1 MTDIKKYDVI
11 IIGGG
16 PAGATCALR
25 LRHSGLQV
33 LLIDKAAFPRQ
44 KICGDAV
51 AGRSIKTLFACCPE
65 VIDNFRQFPAKTRTT
80 KSRVHVNNQK
90 PFDIHWV
97 NEVYCCMRYD
107 FDNFLINAVRQ
118 YAPNVTI
125 LEDFPIDFVK
135 KTTLTGVSG
144 SNQEESVR
152 VGNQAK
158 QVFFDTKMLV
168 GCDGAQSVVTKNMTS
183 TKMSPEDHAGAVRAY
198 FKGVKGLET
207 NTTEVFYSS
216 AFSPGYLWVFPLSE
230 GVANVGFGMQTA
242 KISEKRVNLR
252 TSLSDFIQQ
261 TPVLRGR
268 FEGSEQLGKVE
279 GFGLPLGS
287 RRVPMSGDNFLLA
300 GDAASLID
308 PASGA
313 GISNAISSGK
323 VAAEIIEKAYKTQNF
338 TADFLKEYETRVFK
352 IINKELVIGT
362 LLMRISVKMP
372 FLILIGA
379 FLMNISVNRF
389 LKRFI

>member
-25 LRHSGLQV
+25 LRHSSLQV
-33 LLIDKAAFPRQ
+33 LLIDKATFPRQ

-51 AGRSIKTLFACCPE
+51 GGRSIKTLFALCPE

-80 KSRVHVNNQK
+80 KSRVYVNNQK

-97 NEVYCCMRYD
+97 NEAYCCTRYD
-107 FDNFLINAVRQ
+107 FDNCLINAVRQ

-125 LEDFPIDFVK
+125 LENFSIDFVK
-135 KTTLTGVSG
+135 KTAFSEN
-144 SNQEESVR
+144 NQEQGVR

-168 GCDGAQSVVTKNMTS
+168 GCDGAQSVVTKHLTS
-183 TKMSPEDHAGAVRAY
+183 TKMNPDDHAGAVRAY
-198 FKGVKGLET
+198 FKGVKGLEAD
-207 NTTEVFYSS
+207 TTEVFYSS

-242 KISEKRVNLR
+242 KISENRVNLR
-252 TSLSDFIQQ
+252 HSLSDFIQQ